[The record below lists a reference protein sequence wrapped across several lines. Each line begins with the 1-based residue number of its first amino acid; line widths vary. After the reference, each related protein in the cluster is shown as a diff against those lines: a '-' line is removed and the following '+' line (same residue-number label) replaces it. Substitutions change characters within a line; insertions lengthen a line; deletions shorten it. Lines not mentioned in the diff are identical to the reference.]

1 MSKKMINLDD
11 LIQAASRNEPGAQ
24 ERLTDAQQL
33 SLFRR
38 VASGCR
44 QPGKHTL
51 VMQIN
56 RPLREWP
63 GLAILRRVE
72 FDPITNR
79 CDYTAGQDMATELPR
94 LRRAILSF

>member
-1 MSKKMINLDD
+1 MSDKFINLDD
-11 LIQAASRNEPGAQ
+11 LIQAASAGVEGAQ
-24 ERLTDAQQL
+24 ERLTDQQQL
-33 SLFRR
+33 HLFRLA
-38 VASGCR
+38 ASGCR